1 MSAWLRPWLVLAAGF
16 SVIATFCGISTGLA
30 ADAAPDDA
38 TPAVEKFVSQ
48 GALRILQ
55 KDGGIV
61 ECPLKHTDVQADISG
76 FVARVKVTQTFH
88 NPTKEKIEAVYVFP
102 LPHEGAVDDMTMV
115 IGERKIVGVIKRRA
129 EARSI
134 YEQALLAG
142 QTAALLE
149 QERPNIFTQSVGN
162 IEPGQEVK
170 IEISYV
176 DVLRYDMGTYEF
188 SFPMVV
194 GPRYIPGTPS
204 GGAQPPP
211 AELKGKVSPPVPN
224 TDRVPDAERISPP
237 VLKPGVRNG
246 HDISLSVR
254 LDAGVPI
261 HNLDST
267 NHHAEI
273 KKDGDRTAAIK
284 LSPAD
289 SLPNKD
295 FVLRYGVVGK
305 KPEMAVLAHTG
316 DYSGDRQ
323 KLGNGYFMLMIQPHE
338 DERLTKSPP
347 REIVFLVDVSG
358 SMSGEPTAKV
368 VEAMQGMLKLC
379 RKNDTVQVITFASQA
394 QKLFDAPVPVND
406 ENIGKALGFTAGLQ
420 GRGGTEMLKGVQ
432 MAIDEPIDKE
442 RLRIVVMLTD
452 GYIGNEAE
460 IIEHVG
466 KKCGDQIR
474 FWCVGIGASPNMF
487 LVDGVAKQG
496 GGMGKKLGLPDETQP
511 LVQEVMTRIQRAQLA
526 KVKIDW
532 GNFKVSETYP
542 AKIPELWAGR
552 PVIVYGRYA
561 EGGQLAGGNLETQI
575 TVRGNVEGE
584 DVQWPLTVRLP
595 RQQKEHDVLA
605 KVWARQK
612 IEDLMHQSYYQG
624 SPAVEEM
631 VTAIALD
638 YKLMSQYTSFVAVDE
653 SKKVEST
660 EPPRM
665 PRRMLVPVPLPAG
678 TRWEGF
684 FGEQDGEEGLVRLGA
699 VLANDE
705 KKSLKE
711 SKPIAAL
718 GLRRDI
724 DKAERSDRLTYRR
737 KFALPASMGP
747 APAKGA
753 LARLTPGGGAP
764 GFAYAAD
771 QAPDGRF
778 IRTRGLTVAGGG
790 LPTLSKRL
798 EAGKQFF
805 GRSEALAELDSD
817 GLAVLEQAGTTFT
830 ALASQGSKTAE
841 AARKLLET
849 ATGKEAPTDSEKLR
863 WLLTQ
868 ACLLDNA
875 AANVGQSDG
884 SVAARAI
891 ERLAELHQKDIDDWA
906 AKLPSLQTKLDL
918 VLRDVPLAEAL
929 TQVGKAAKIDIR
941 LVEGSVE
948 DAAALVDSDA
958 SRITYLDLRRATAAQ
973 ALDWICQPARLT
985 WWRGDKGVIAGS
997 ERRREG
1003 DRGWVYDVT
1012 AFALPLDDELSKD
1025 DYNKAIAEAQKAA
1038 DEFLAAIRK
1047 SLQVEDE
1054 NSIGWFAP
1062 GQLLV
1067 FGSPERHAAV
1077 ARIVDSLQSGKTPD
1091 RQLIKLAEVAA
1102 KRYTARKEDLAK
1114 AKSALRKLDVAAAH
1128 EQFGWQLLAAA
1139 VGGQLDLEALTE
1151 LQIAWKSRE
1160 SGELLSGGSRP
1171 LLLRSLW
1178 TICAAARAL
1187 PAEKELAA
1195 LAEDARQKSQSAVS
1209 AAVADLEKNRGD
1221 RGALASVI
1229 YAALANPDDREHRSA
1244 LAPLL
1249 AAKAEDDVAAA
1260 DVRLLGAL
1268 LVGKAT
1274 DAERQKL
1281 AEMIGERLAGPDAVT
1296 LAALACKQAGGELW
1310 EKFRAESRDLLGGQP
1325 LPGEVVVLVNRLAL
1339 PGVSLTKAD

>member
-1 MSAWLRPWLVLAAGF
+1 MSAWLRPWLALATGF
-16 SVIATFCGISTGLA
+16 CVFGVFGAMRANLA
-30 ADAAPDDA
+30 ADAAPSDQS
-38 TPAVEKFVSQ
+38 PAVEQFVSQ

-61 ECPLKHTDVQADISG
+61 ECPLKHTNVQAEISG
-76 FVARVKVTQTFH
+76 FIARVKLTQTFH

-142 QTAALLE
+142 QAAALLE

-188 SFPMVV
+188 HFPMVV

-204 GGAQPPP
+204 GGGQPPP
-211 AELKGKVSPPVPN
+211 AELKGKVSPPVAN

-246 HDISLSVR
+246 HDISLSVK

-261 HNLDST
+261 QNLLSA
-267 NHHAEI
+267 NHTAEI
-273 KKDGDRTAAIK
+273 KKDGDRAAAIK

-305 KPEMAVLAHTG
+305 KPELAVLAHTG

-323 KLGNGYFMLMIQPHE
+323 KLGNGYFMLMIQPQE

-358 SMSGEPTAKV
+358 SMSGEPTSKV

-394 QKLFDAPVPVND
+394 QKLFDAPVPVTD

-474 FWCVGIGASPNMF
+474 FWCVGIGSSPNMF

-511 LVQEVMTRIQRAQLA
+511 LVQEIMTRIQRAQLA
-526 KVKIDW
+526 KIKIDW
-532 GNFKVSETYP
+532 GKFKVSETYP

-561 EGGQLAGGNLETQI
+561 GGGPSEEEVWHSQV
-575 TVRGNVEGE
+575 TVSGNVEGQ
-584 DVQWPLTVRLP
+584 DVSWPLAVQLP
-595 RQQKEHDVLA
+595 KKQAQHEVLA

-660 EPPRM
+660 EPPKM

-699 VLANDE
+699 VLSVSE
-705 KKSLKE
+705 KKSLKDSMAKGAIE
-711 SKPIAAL
+711 L
-718 GLRRDI
+718 GFKV
-724 DKAERSDRLTYRR
+724 DKAERSDRFSYRR
-737 KFALPASMGP
+737 KFAHPASSGP
-747 APAKGA
+747 APAA
-753 LARLTPGGGAP
+753 AFASAARVVAPGGGGGFSYAGDSAP
-764 GFAYAAD
+764 A
-771 QAPDGRF
+771 DGRF
-778 IRTRGLTVAGGG
+778 RSRGLMVAGNGQPA
-790 LPTLSKRL
+790 LLKRL
-798 EAGKQFF
+798 EASKQFF
-805 GRSEALAELDSD
+805 GRGEALAELD
-817 GLAVLEQAGTTFT
+817 GTAVLSQTGSTAA
-830 ALASQGSKTAE
+830 ALATHGSKTAE

-849 ATGKEAPTDSEKLR
+849 ATGKEAPSDQEKLR
-863 WLLTQ
+863 LMLTQ

-875 AANVGQSDG
+875 VANVGQSDG
-884 SVAARAI
+884 TVSAQAI
-891 ERLAELHQKDIDDWA
+891 ERLAELHKKDIEDWA

-918 VLRDVPLAEAL
+918 VLRDVTLADAL
-929 TQVGKAAKIDIR
+929 AQVGKAAGIDIR
-941 LVEGSVE
+941 LLEGSVD
-948 DAAALVDSDA
+948 DASALVDSDT
-958 SRITYLDLRRATAAQ
+958 SRISYLDLRRATAAQ
-973 ALDWICQPARLT
+973 ALDWILQPARLT
-985 WWRGDKGVIAGS
+985 WWKGDKGVIAGS

-1003 DRGWVYDVT
+1003 DSGWVYDV
-1012 AFALPLDDELSKD
+1012 AAIALPLDDDLPKD
-1025 DYNKAIAEAQKAA
+1025 DYNKAVAEAQKAA
-1038 DEFLAAIRK
+1038 DEFLAAIRQ
-1047 SLQVEDE
+1047 SLKVEDE
-1054 NSIGWFAP
+1054 NSVGWFAP

-1067 FGSPERHAAV
+1067 FGTPERHAAV
-1077 ARIVDSLQSGKTPD
+1077 ARIVDALQGGKTPAD
-1091 RQLIKLAEVAA
+1091 RSLTKLAELTT
-1102 KRYTARKEDLAK
+1102 KRFAARKEQLAK
-1114 AKSALRKLDVAAAH
+1114 ARSALQKLDVAAAH
-1128 EQFGWQLLAAA
+1128 DQFSWQLLAAA
-1139 VGGQLDLEALTE
+1139 AGGELDLEALTE

-1160 SGELLSGGSRP
+1160 TGELLAGGSRP
-1171 LLLRSLW
+1171 LVLRSLW
-1178 TICAAARAL
+1178 AIRAAARAL

-1195 LAEDARQKSQSAVS
+1195 LAADAREKAQ
-1209 AAVADLEKNRGD
+1209 AAATAAITDLEKNRGD

-1229 YAALANPDDREHRSA
+1229 YAALAEPDNRQYRTKV
-1244 LAPLL
+1244 APFL
-1249 AAKAEDDVAAA
+1249 AAKPEDDAAA
-1260 DVRLLGAL
+1260 AEVRLLGAL
-1268 LVGKAT
+1268 LVGQAT

-1281 AEMIGERLAGPDAVT
+1281 AETLQNLAGPDAVT
-1296 LAALACKQAGGELW
+1296 LAALACRQAGGELW
-1310 EKFRAESRDLLGGQP
+1310 EKFRAESRDLVGNQP